1 MDDRTT
7 QIREGAGL
15 EESRIN
21 TEFIELLR
29 KYSSP
34 FLLVLALIVAAYAG
48 NNFLAQR
55 RNAGVNEAFRQHA
68 EITETAAPS
77 PQSLTALA
85 GQHGGVRAVGLLAR
99 LREADLWLESV
110 RTGMKPGAV
119 FLVDPQTQQPT
130 SEVDPADLL
139 SEAEK
144 ASALDKAQALYEAVV
159 ADAAGDRG
167 TRLHAISGCF
177 GLAAVAESR
186 GDADAARAAY
196 TRAAELAGE
205 AGFPMYAAL
214 ASERMSTVETALVP
228 TRLYADDEL
237 PPEPVA
243 VPAPEASEVIEPGP
257 VGPEPA
263 STDPA
268 PDEAPS
274 AEPASSPEEA
284 PVGGGG

>member
-1 MDDRTT
+1 MDERTT

-48 NNFLAQR
+48 NNFLSQR

-68 EITETAAPS
+68 EITETASPS
-77 PQSLTALA
+77 PQSLSALA
-85 GQHGGVRAVGLLAR
+85 AQHGDVRAVGLLAR
-99 LREADLWLESV
+99 LREADLWLEAV
-110 RTGMKPGAV
+110 RTGMKPGAAFV
-119 FLVDPQTQQPT
+119 VDPQTQQT
-130 SEVDPADLL
+130 TGEVDAADLL
-139 SEAEK
+139 TEADR
-144 ASALDKAQALYEAVV
+144 ASALDKAQRLYESVV
-159 ADAAGDRG
+159 ADASGDRG

-186 GDADAARAAY
+186 GDADAARSAY

-214 ASERMSTVETALVP
+214 ATERMGTIETALVP

-237 PPEPVA
+237 PPDPVA
-243 VPAPEASEVIEPGP
+243 GPPAEPAGEPANSPAPTD
-257 VGPEPA
+257 PA
-263 STDPA
+263 LTDPA
-268 PDEAPS
+268 PVEAAP
-274 AEPASSPEEA
+274 AEPTDEVA
-284 PVGGGG
+284 PAGGGG